1 MPRASS
7 GHEQRVLCGVC
18 EARLLATGA
27 RFFSRAIASV
37 PNRLACGA
45 RRCKGGEAAAVRA
58 LRGGE
63 PSCAAASQ
71 AETSGTVGS
80 RPEQSSLRRRNEL
93 EGRGCALFLSP
104 VGHEADEPAA
114 QEGARGKQ
122 FWSAAIFGHSRA
134 LRETEKPAAQEGARG
149 RKEPTPW
156 TMLLMGSL
164 TLACIRARTVRV
176 GAWMVNSQFHL

>member
-1 MPRASS
+1 M
-7 GHEQRVLCGVC
+7 
-18 EARLLATGA
+18 
-27 RFFSRAIASV
+27 
-37 PNRLACGA
+37 
-45 RRCKGGEAAAVRA
+45 RA

-71 AETSGTVGS
+71 AETSGTVGP

-122 FWSAAIFGHSRA
+122 FRSAAIFGHSRA

-149 RKEPTPW
+149 RREPTPW
-156 TMLLMGSL
+156 TMLLMESL
-164 TLACIRARTVRV
+164 TLAYVRCMCTPRGCLTSHTSHVVSLYISTRVRPVRWDGVLATCRRLGLRVYPRARTVRV